1 MVPGAS
7 ISRWTMAYFATSLVC
22 LVTALLLLG
31 SGFGVPLV
39 TPDAPDTLV
48 VVHVMTV
55 GWLGLL
61 FSGAL
66 LQFVPVLAATRLRM
80 AGLALPALLA
90 ISCGLVML
98 ESGFLSLGGYLD
110 VDVIVMP
117 FGALLLT
124 LGFGCVILMATTTIV
139 TGKAFEVSGILVLL
153 GLVALA
159 MTVVLGTV
167 FSGLLSGR
175 VDMPSWAERLSV
187 MVPYHAASGL
197 LGWMTLAAI
206 GVSYR
211 LFAMFMLSPEG
222 KGSGKALMWLAA
234 CALIALYSALAL
246 AIVGLNVLNAA
257 SVSALGLSV
266 VVAALYCR
274 DVWQMIKAR
283 RRKVLELNSI
293 AGLVSLVF
301 LPSGL
306 LLLSSRLIFDGS
318 PRLAV
323 AAFYVLGF
331 GWLSGLGLAQLY
343 KIIPFLTWLETYGA
357 IMGKHRVP
365 RVQDLVD
372 ERTARVW
379 FVIFYSAV
387 GIGAVAL
394 LLNADATLR
403 VASWAQCAAVAALAL
418 EYVRARRLAYAP
430 DPLRLPPGAMRPHL
444 IYAPSNST
452 E

>member
-1 MVPGAS
+1 MPGAS

-22 LVTALLLLG
+22 LASALLLLG
-31 SGFGVPLV
+31 SGFGIPLA
-39 TPDAPDTLV
+39 TAEAPDTLV
-48 VVHVMTV
+48 IVHLVTV

-80 AGLALPALLA
+80 ACLALPALLA
-90 ISCGLVML
+90 ISCGLAML
-98 ESGFLSLGGYLD
+98 ETGFLSLGGHLD
-110 VDVIVMP
+110 VDIVVMP
-117 FGALLLT
+117 IGALLLT
-124 LGFGCVILMATTTIV
+124 FGFGCVILMAAAAIV
-139 TGKAFEVSGILVLL
+139 SEKAFDVSGILVLF

-159 MTVVLGTV
+159 MTIILGAA
-167 FSGLLSGR
+167 FSGLLSGM
-175 VDMPSWAERLSV
+175 VEWPFWVERLSTI
-187 MVPYHAASGL
+187 VPFHATSGL
-197 LGWMTLAAI
+197 LGWMTLTAI

-222 KGSGKALMWLAA
+222 KGSGKTITLLAVG
-234 CALIALYSALAL
+234 ALIALCSALAL
-246 AIVGLNVLNAA
+246 AVVDLNVSNAA
-257 SVSALGLSV
+257 TVSALGLSL
-266 VVAALYCR
+266 VVAAFYCR

-306 LLLSSRLIFDGS
+306 VLLSYGLIVDGN

-323 AAFYVLGF
+323 AAFYVLGL

-357 IMGKHRVP
+357 IMGKHQVP

-372 ERTARVW
+372 EHAAKAW

-387 GIGAVAL
+387 VIGAGAI
-394 LLNADATLR
+394 LLNAEAIFRL
-403 VASWAQCAAVAALAL
+403 ASWAQCAAVAALVL

-430 DPLRLPPGAMRPHL
+430 DPLRLPPGAKRPHL
-444 IYAPSNST
+444 IHAPSNSR

>member
-1 MVPGAS
+1 MPGAS
-7 ISRWTMAYFATSLVC
+7 ISRWTMAYFAASLVC
-22 LVTALLLLG
+22 LATALLLLG
-31 SGFGVPLV
+31 SGFGTPLAA
-39 TPDAPDTLV
+39 PDAPDTLV
-48 VVHVMTV
+48 VVHLVTV

-66 LQFVPVLAATRLRM
+66 LQFVPVLAATWLRM

-90 ISCGLVML
+90 ISCGLILL
-98 ESGFLSLGGYLD
+98 EIGFLSLGGHLD
-110 VDVIVMP
+110 IGVLVMP
-117 FGALLLT
+117 VGALLLM
-124 LGFGCVILMATTTIV
+124 LGFGCVILMAAATIV
-139 TGKAFEVSGILVLL
+139 SEEAFDVSGILVLF

-159 MTVVLGTV
+159 VTIILGIV
-167 FSGLLSGR
+167 FSGLISGIM
-175 VDMPSWAERLSV
+175 DMPSWAERLSI

-197 LGWMTLAAI
+197 LGWMTLTAI

-222 KGSGKALMWLAA
+222 KGSGKVLVRLAV

-246 AIVGLNVLNAA
+246 AIVDLNVLNAA
-257 SVSALGLSV
+257 SVSALGLSI
-266 VVAALYCR
+266 VVAMLYCR
-274 DVWQMIKAR
+274 DAWQMIKAR

-306 LLLSSRLIFDGS
+306 LLLSSRLIFGGN
-318 PRLAV
+318 PRLAL
-323 AAFYVLGF
+323 AAFYVLGL

-372 ERTARVW
+372 ERTAKVW
-379 FVIFYSAV
+379 FVVFYSAV
-387 GIGAVAL
+387 GIGAGAIL
-394 LLNADATLR
+394 LSAEATFR
-403 VASWAQCAAVAALAL
+403 VASWAQCAAVVALAL
-418 EYVRARRLAYAP
+418 EYIRARRLAYAP
-430 DPLRLPPGAMRPHL
+430 DPLRLPPGAVRPHL
-444 IYAPSNST
+444 IHAPSNSR